1 MATGANFVLGLDLG
15 TTSVKVCVVDIQ
27 SRKVVAKQSK
37 DTQAGEGAE
46 QDVSKI
52 ISAVH
57 NCIGRIPRDL
67 LKNVTSIGV
76 CGQMHGVLLWN
87 RETAWNTSTT
97 NDRFELGKGQIT
109 SLYTWQD
116 SRCTLEF
123 LSEIPKPDSHL
134 RIASGYGCATLLW
147 KLKHEPEELSL
158 YSCAGTIQ
166 DFLVSML
173 CDLNCP
179 VMSVQN
185 AASWGYFNTQEK
197 TWNLEILKTVNF
209 PIHLLPKVVNPG
221 SVAGSLSKAWCG
233 IPRGTQVLTALGDMQ
248 CSVLST
254 LANEIACTAV
264 LNISTSAQLSFRMPA
279 DFTPPNTQSSIEYFP
294 YFDDRYL
301 AVAASLN
308 GGNVMAAFVRMLQSW
323 MQDLGFGVPQSLI
336 WDKMLTL
343 VKHANSAEQSMTI
356 IPTLFGERH
365 LSAVPAAEVFN
376 INSGNISLGNVAKAL
391 FEGLV
396 TNLHNMMSTTLLEQY
411 GVTQLVG
418 TGSALSR
425 NQPLQQQVAAQYKNI
440 PFKTVQEGDASYG
453 AALATLAPM
462 SPN

>member
-1 MATGANFVLGLDLG
+1 MATAANLVLGLDLG
-15 TTSVKVCVVDIQ
+15 TTSVKVSVVDVH

-57 NCIGRIPRDL
+57 NCIGRIPRDV
-67 LKNVTSIGV
+67 LKNVTKIGV

-87 RETAWNTSTT
+87 KETAWTTSSS
-97 NDRFELGKGQIT
+97 DRFELGKGPFS

-116 SRCTLEF
+116 SRCSLEF
-123 LSEIPKPDSHL
+123 LSEAPKPDSHL

-147 KLKHEPEELSL
+147 KLKNEPEELSL

-173 CDLNCP
+173 CDLDCP
-179 VMSVQN
+179 VMSIQN

-197 TWNLEILKTVNF
+197 TWNLDILKTVDF
-209 PIHLLPKVVNPG
+209 PIHLLPKVMDSG
-221 SVAGSLSKAWCG
+221 SVAGTLSKTWCG
-233 IPRGTQVLTALGDMQ
+233 IPRGSEVLTALGDMQ

-279 DFTPPNTQSSIEYFP
+279 DFTLPDTQTAIEYFP
-294 YFDDRYL
+294 YFDNRYL

-308 GGNVMAAFVRMLQSW
+308 G
-323 MQDLGFGVPQSLI
+323 
-336 WDKMLTL
+336 
-343 VKHANSAEQSMTI
+343 VK
-356 IPTLFGERH
+356 
-365 LSAVPAAEVFN
+365 
-376 INSGNISLGNVAKAL
+376 
-391 FEGLV
+391 
-396 TNLHNMMSTTLLEQY
+396 
-411 GVTQLVG
+411 
-418 TGSALSR
+418 
-425 NQPLQQQVAAQYKNI
+425 
-440 PFKTVQEGDASYG
+440 
-453 AALATLAPM
+453 
-462 SPN
+462 

>member
-1 MATGANFVLGLDLG
+1 MQNEKLTNKQLPAIDWPTNSHVRQLKSENMAISANLVLGLDLG
-15 TTSVKVCVVDIQ
+15 TTSVKVSVIDIQ

-67 LKNVTSIGV
+67 LKNVTKIGV

-87 RETAWNTSTT
+87 RETAWNTTSS
-97 NDRFELGKGQIT
+97 DRFELGKGPIS

-116 SRCTLEF
+116 SRCSLEF

-147 KLKHEPEELSL
+147 KLKNEPEELSL

-173 CDLNCP
+173 CDLESP
-179 VMSVQN
+179 VMSIQN
-185 AASWGYFNTQEK
+185 AASWGYFNTQGK
-197 TWNLEILKTVNF
+197 TWNLDILKTVNF
-209 PIHLLPKVVNPG
+209 PIHLLPKVIDSG
-221 SVAGSLSKAWCG
+221 SVAGTLSKTWCG

-254 LANEIACTAV
+254 LANEIVCTAV

-279 DFTPPNTQSSIEYFP
+279 DFILPDTQSSIEYFP
-294 YFDDRYL
+294 YFDNRYL

-308 GGNVMAAFVRMLQSW
+308 GGNVMASFVRMLQSW

-343 VKHANSAEQSMTI
+343 TKQSNSTEQAMTI

-365 LSAVPAAEVFN
+365 LSRLPAAEVSN

-391 FEGLV
+391 FEGLI
-396 TNLHNMMSTTLLEQY
+396 TNLH
-411 GVTQLVG
+411 
-418 TGSALSR
+418 
-425 NQPLQQQVAAQYKNI
+425 K
-440 PFKTVQEGDASYG
+440 
-453 AALATLAPM
+453 
-462 SPN
+462 